1 MPTWYTRQERDVTAT
16 VGEEFITALEA
27 NPTTRH
33 RWEPEYDKSVVQLVN
48 HEFSSAGTGL
58 GSGGSECFRWLALAK
73 GIAPIRFIY
82 KRKWEVRRRRRGHF
96 PRKRRRLNLRRH

>member
-1 MPTWYTRQERDVTAT
+1 MPTRYTRQERDVTAT

-27 NPTTRH
+27 NPTTGH
-33 RWEPEYDKSVVQLVN
+33 QWEPEYDKSLVRLVN
-48 HEFSSAGTGL
+48 HEFSSAGTGI

-82 KRKWEVRRRRRGHF
+82 KRKWESVAADEVTFRVSVDG
-96 PRKRRRLNLRRH
+96 